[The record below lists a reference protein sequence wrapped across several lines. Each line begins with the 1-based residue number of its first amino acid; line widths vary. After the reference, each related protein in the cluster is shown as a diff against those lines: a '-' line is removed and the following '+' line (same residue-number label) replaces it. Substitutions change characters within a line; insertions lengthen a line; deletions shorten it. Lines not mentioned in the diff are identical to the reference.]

1 MTANKLKRY
10 IIFFIGV
17 FINSLG
23 VSVITKADLGTSPIS
38 SVPYVLSLNFPFTL
52 GEFTIAVNMLMVI
65 AQLIILRRN
74 FKLEHV
80 LQIPFCVIFGYC
92 IDLTTAMIQ
101 NVTFTVYVEKLLFL
115 LLGCVILGFGV
126 YLETLANVAMLPG
139 ESLVRAI
146 SSTWHTD
153 FGLTKIAND
162 VSLTIIAVILSFVF
176 AHTLNGVREGTIIAA
191 FLVGYIARLCGRK
204 IHFMDRYIAEVE
216 SDEVEMYPVVPAGN
230 GNWVISIGREYG
242 SGGHAIGQY
251 LALKLGFAFYDKEM
265 IGEIAGITGFSED
278 YISKKEE
285 SMLSHLVHDLLN
297 QAYVYDRDAD
307 APKDAIFEAQSQ
319 AVRNC
324 AAKGNCVI
332 VGRCSDYV
340 LRDYDRCV
348 SLFLHAPIESRVE
361 RIMRTEHMDERKARA
376 EITKTDRRR
385 GGNYSYY
392 TNQIW
397 GYSDHYDLCID
408 TRLGREF
415 ILDAVKTVMAKKEA
429 AQA

>member
-1 MTANKLKRY
+1 MTNKVKRY

-38 SVPYVLSLNFPFTL
+38 SIPYVLSLNFPFTL
-52 GEFTIAVNMLMVI
+52 GEFTIAVNMLMVV
-65 AQLIILRRN
+65 AQLAILRRN
-74 FKLEHV
+74 FKLEHA

-92 IDLTTAMIQ
+92 IDLTTAFIQ
-101 NVTFTVYVEKLLFL
+101 NVSFSVYVEKVLFL

-146 SSTWHTD
+146 STTWRKD

-162 VSLTIIAVILSFVF
+162 VSMTVIAVVLSFIF
-176 AHTLNGVREGTIIAA
+176 AGRLEGVREGTLIAA

-204 IHFMDRYIAEVE
+204 VHFLDRTIAEVE
-216 SDEVEMYPVVPAGN
+216 SDEVETYADMAKH
-230 GNWVISIGREYG
+230 GNWVIAIGRQYG

-265 IGEIAGITGFSED
+265 IAEIAGITGFSED

-285 SMLSHLVHDLLN
+285 SMMSHLVYDLLN
-297 QAYVYDRDAD
+297 QTYVYANAT
-307 APKDAIFEAQSQ
+307 APKDAIFEAQAQ
-319 AVRNC
+319 AVHQC
-324 AAKGNCVI
+324 VSQGNCVI
-332 VGRCSDYV
+332 VGRCADYI

-348 SLFLHAPIESRVE
+348 SLFLHAPIASRVE
-361 RIMRTEHMDERKARA
+361 RIMTTEHMDEERARQA
-376 EITKTDRRR
+376 ISHTDRRR
-385 GGNYSYY
+385 ASNYSYY
-392 TNQIW
+392 TEQIW
-397 GYSDHYDLCID
+397 GYADHYDLSID
-408 TRLGREF
+408 TRLGRDF

-429 AQA
+429 AEG

>member
-10 IIFFIGV
+10 IIFFVGV

-38 SVPYVLSLNFPFTL
+38 SIPYVLSLNFPFTL

-65 AQLIILRRN
+65 AQLAILRRD
-74 FKLEHV
+74 FKLEHA

-92 IDLTTAMIQ
+92 IDLTTMLIQ
-101 NVTFTVYVEKLLFL
+101 HITFTVYIEKVLFL
-115 LLGCVILGFGV
+115 LAGCLILGFGV

-146 SSTWHTD
+146 STTWHKD
-153 FGLTKIAND
+153 FGLTKIVND
-162 VSLTIIAVILSFVF
+162 VSMTIVAIILSFIF
-176 AHTLNGVREGTIIAA
+176 AGKLDGVREGTVVAA

-204 IHFMDRYIAEVE
+204 IHFLDRTIAEVE
-216 SDEVEMYPVVPAGN
+216 SDVVPTYAEMQQ
-230 GNWVISIGREYG
+230 GNWVIAIGRQYG

-251 LALKLGFAFYDKEM
+251 LALKLGFAFYDREM
-265 IGEIAGITGFSED
+265 ITEIAGLTGFSEE
-278 YISKKEE
+278 YVRKNEE
-285 SMLSHLVHDLLN
+285 SMLSHLVHDLMN
-297 QAYVYDRDAD
+297 QAYVYADED
-307 APKDAIFEAQSQ
+307 APKDAIFEAQAQ
-319 AVRNC
+319 AVKNC
-324 AAKGNCVI
+324 ASRGNCVI
-332 VGRCSDYV
+332 VGRCADYI

-348 SLFLHAPIESRVE
+348 SLFLHAPIEYRVQ
-361 RIMRTEHMDERKARA
+361 RIMNTEHLDERKARSA
-376 EITKTDRRR
+376 ITKTDRRR

-397 GYSDHYDLCID
+397 GYADHYDLCID

-415 ILDAVKTVMAKKEA
+415 ILDAVKTVMGKKAEA
-429 AQA
+429 

>member
-1 MTANKLKRY
+1 MTTNKIKRY

-52 GEFTIAVNMLMVI
+52 GEFTIAVNMIMVI
-65 AQLIILRRN
+65 LQLVILRRN

-92 IDLTTAMIQ
+92 IDLTTAMIK
-101 NVTFTVYVEKLLFL
+101 NITFSVYIEKMLFL
-115 LLGCVILGFGV
+115 LVGCIILGFGV

-153 FGLTKIAND
+153 FGMTKIAND
-162 VSLTIIAVILSFVF
+162 VTLTVIAVVLSFIF
-176 AHTLNGVREGTIIAA
+176 AHRLNGVREGTIIAA

-204 IHFMDRYIAEVE
+204 IHRFDKFIAEVE
-216 SDEVEMYPVVPAGN
+216 SDDVALYEPALESD
-230 GNWVISIGREYG
+230 NWVISIGRQYG

-251 LALKLGFAFYDKEM
+251 LALKLGFSFYDKE
-265 IGEIAGITGFSED
+265 IISETAGITGYSED
-278 YISKKEE
+278 YIQKNEE
-285 SMLSHLVHDLLN
+285 SMGSHLIHDLFN
-297 QAYVYDRDAD
+297 QMYVYSNTDD
-307 APKDAIFEAQSQ
+307 APKDVIFNAQTQ
-319 AVRNC
+319 VIQDLAR
-324 AAKGNCVI
+324 KGNCVI
-332 VGRCSDYV
+332 VGRCSDYI
-340 LRDYDRCV
+340 LRDYDHCI
-348 SLFLHAPIESRVE
+348 SLFLHAPMASRVE
-361 RIMRTEHMDERKARA
+361 RIIKTEHMEESQAQQA
-376 EITKTDRRR
+376 IAHTDRRR
-385 GGNYSYY
+385 ADNYNYY
-392 TNQIW
+392 TDQTW

-415 ILDAVKTVMAKKEA
+415 ILEAVKTVMAKKEA
-429 AQA
+429 AEA

>member
-38 SVPYVLSLNFPFTL
+38 SIPYVLSLNFPFTL

-65 AQLIILRRN
+65 AQLAILRRN

-92 IDLTTAMIQ
+92 IDLTTMFIQ
-101 NVTFTVYVEKLLFL
+101 HISFTVYVEKVLFL
-115 LLGCVILGFGV
+115 LVGCAILGFGV

-146 SSTWHTD
+146 STTWHKD

-162 VSLTIIAVILSFVF
+162 VSMTAIAVVLSFVF
-176 AHTLNGVREGTIIAA
+176 AGKLEGVREGTLIAA

-204 IHFMDRYIAEVE
+204 VHFLDRTIAEVE
-216 SDEVEMYPVVPAGN
+216 SDEVETYDEMAQG
-230 GNWVISIGREYG
+230 GHWVIAIGRQYG

-265 IGEIAGITGFSED
+265 IAEIAGITGFSED

-285 SMLSHLVHDLLN
+285 SMMSHLVYDLLN
-297 QAYVYDRDAD
+297 QTYVYTREN
-307 APKDAIFEAQSQ
+307 APKDAIFEAQAQ
-319 AVRNC
+319 AVKNC
-324 AAKGNCVI
+324 ASKGNCVI
-332 VGRCSDYV
+332 VGRCADYI
-340 LRDYDRCV
+340 LRDYGRSV
-348 SLFLHAPIESRVE
+348 SLFLHAPIENRVE
-361 RIMRTEHMDERKARA
+361 RIMTTEHLDEEQARHA
-376 EITKTDRRR
+376 IARTDRRR
-385 GGNYSYY
+385 ASNYSYY
-392 TNQIW
+392 TEQIW
-397 GYSDHYDLCID
+397 GYSDHYDLSID
-408 TRLGREF
+408 TRLGRDF

-429 AQA
+429 AEG